1 MQTAIP
7 EHYWAAVT
15 ASQRREEMNPSKS
28 HERVSP
34 QTNQWGKQ
42 KDSAEFSVCSNKEML
57 FYSHSKSSV
66 VEQNECKHSICNEL
80 L

>member
-1 MQTAIP
+1 MQAAIL
-7 EHYWAAVT
+7 EHYQAAVT

-28 HERVSP
+28 HERVST

-57 FYSHSKSSV
+57 FYSHSESSV
-66 VEQNECKHSICNEL
+66 VEQNECKHSICSEL